1 MIRDDKNMMTLTRN
15 NLVRILDRMD
25 EENAN
30 NVKLDIHNVDRD
42 TDNRNTRVGFREG
55 LL

>member
-1 MIRDDKNMMTLTRN
+1 MIREDKNMMTLTRN

-30 NVKLDIHNVDRD
+30 NVKLDIHIKSYDCELYIEFGKKEVY
-42 TDNRNTRVGFREG
+42 
-55 LL
+55 